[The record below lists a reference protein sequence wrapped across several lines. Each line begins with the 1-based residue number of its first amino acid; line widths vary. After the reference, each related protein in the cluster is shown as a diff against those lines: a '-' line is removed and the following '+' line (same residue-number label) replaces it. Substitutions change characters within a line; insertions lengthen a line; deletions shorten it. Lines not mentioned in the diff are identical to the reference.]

1 MNMHL
6 SREQIETM
14 RIHSASILSELVTK
28 EAEPRKRKPWS
39 HTDEGRQRRKVRRAA
54 IRAKMAWLED

>member
-6 SREQIETM
+6 SREQIEAM

-28 EAEPRKRKPWS
+28 EAEPRKRGPWNHS
-39 HTDEGRQRRKVRRAA
+39 DEGRKRRKDRRAA
-54 IRAKMAWLED
+54 IRAKMAWMDE